1 MSARRNQPTARP
13 PSHRRNVRGRN
24 RACWTKYRLVSEP
37 LENKS
42 PNYGG
47 IFDFARMTAEL
58 EELEAQM
65 GQPGFWNDA
74 RAAAAVSRKKATLD
88 RDLRQW
94 RDIETTLS
102 DIDAL
107 LELARESGDAG
118 LEAELLTEL
127 GRFEPRLASLRVEL
141 LLSGELDAN
150 NALMAIHPGA
160 GGTESQDWAQ
170 MLLRM
175 YVRWAENKHFKVE
188 TLDYLAGDEAGIKS
202 VTIAVTGPYAY
213 GYLKAEAGVH
223 RLVRISPFDSNKR
236 RHTSFASVFVY
247 PELSEDIDVPIE
259 DKDLRID
266 TFRAGGAGGQNV
278 NKVETAIRIT
288 HLPSGIVVQCQN
300 ERSQLQNRNGAMKIL
315 KARLFELEQKKK
327 EAEFNA
333 IVGEKKDIAW
343 GSQIR
348 SYVFQPYQMVKDHRT
363 GHETSQVS
371 SVMDGDLDSFIE
383 AYLKKKLT
391 KGSEPLA
398 AISEPDDN
406 L

>member
-1 MSARRNQPTARP
+1 MRFVFVCA
-13 PSHRRNVRGRN
+13 PSMIR
-24 RACWTKYRLVSEP
+24 
-37 LENKS
+37 S
-42 PNYGG
+42 PNFGG
-47 IFDFARMTAEL
+47 IFDLSRMTADL
-58 EELEAQM
+58 QELEAKM
-65 GQPGFWNDA
+65 GQPNFWSDA
-74 RAAAAVSRKKATLD
+74 RAAAGVSRRKVRLE
-88 RDLRQW
+88 RELSQW
-94 RDIETTLS
+94 RDIEGKLG
-102 DIDAL
+102 DVKAL
-107 LELARESGDAG
+107 LELAQESGDAG
-118 LEAELLTEL
+118 LERELASEL
-127 GRFEPRLASLRVEL
+127 DQFEPLLAALRVEH
-141 LLSGELDAN
+141 LLSGELDQN
-150 NALMAIHPGA
+150 NAIIAIHPGA

-175 YVRWAENKHFKVE
+175 YVRWAEGKGFKVD
-188 TLDYLAGDEAGIKS
+188 TLDFQAGDEAGVKS
-202 VTIAVTGPYAY
+202 ATVAVTGPYAY

-223 RLVRISPFDSNKR
+223 RLVRISPFDANKR

-247 PELSEDIDVPIE
+247 PELNDDLEVAIE

-266 TFRAGGAGGQNV
+266 TFRSGGAGGQNV

-315 KARLFELEQKKK
+315 KARLYELEQKKK

-363 GHETSQVS
+363 GYEVGQVAA
-371 SVMDGDLDSFIE
+371 VMDGDVDGFIE
-383 AYLKKKLT
+383 AYLKKQLT
-391 KGSEPLA
+391 KASGHLSPAEQM
-398 AISEPDDN
+398 DD

>member
-1 MSARRNQPTARP
+1 MT
-13 PSHRRNVRGRN
+13 
-24 RACWTKYRLVSEP
+24 SELND
-37 LENKS
+37 LEAK
-42 PNYGG
+42 
-47 IFDFARMTAEL
+47 TAE
-58 EELEAQM
+58 
-65 GQPGFWNDA
+65 PDFWKDTQT
-74 RAAAAVSRKKATLD
+74 AAKVNRRKATLD
-88 RDLRQW
+88 RELTRWHATERRQG
-94 RDIETTLS
+94 DIEAML
-102 DIDAL
+102 DLAL
-107 LELARESGDAG
+107 ESGDTG
-118 LEAELLTEL
+118 LEQELTSDLAQ
-127 GRFEPRLASLRVEL
+127 FEKAVAQLRIEL
-141 LLSGELDAN
+141 LLSGELDAS
-150 NALMAIHPGA
+150 NAIFAIHPGA

-175 YVRWAENKHFKVE
+175 YVRWAERKGFKVE
-188 TLDYLAGDEAGIKS
+188 TLDLLAGDEAGIKS
-202 VTIAVTGPYAY
+202 ATLSVTGPYAY

-223 RLVRISPFDSNKR
+223 RLVRISPFDANKR

-247 PELSEDIDVPIE
+247 PELDDDVEVVIE

-288 HLPSGIVVQCQN
+288 HIPTGIVVQCQN

-315 KARLFELEQKKK
+315 KARLFEFEQRKK

-363 GHETSQVS
+363 GYEVGNVA
-371 SVMDGDLDSFIE
+371 SVMDGDLDGFIE

-391 KGSEPLA
+391 KGTDQPSAVSMQDEDL
-398 AISEPDDN
+398 
-406 L
+406 

>member
-1 MSARRNQPTARP
+1 
-13 PSHRRNVRGRN
+13 
-24 RACWTKYRLVSEP
+24 
-37 LENKS
+37 
-42 PNYGG
+42 
-47 IFDFARMTAEL
+47 
-58 EELEAQM
+58 
-65 GQPGFWNDA
+65 
-74 RAAAAVSRKKATLD
+74 
-88 RDLRQW
+88 
-94 RDIETTLS
+94 
-102 DIDAL
+102 
-107 LELARESGDAG
+107 
-118 LEAELLTEL
+118 
-127 GRFEPRLASLRVEL
+127 
-141 LLSGELDAN
+141 
-150 NALMAIHPGA
+150 
-160 GGTESQDWAQ
+160 

-175 YVRWAENKHFKVE
+175 YVRWAEQKKFKVD
-188 TLDYLAGDEAGIKS
+188 TLDLLAGDEAGIKS
-202 VTIAVTGPYAY
+202 VTISITGPYAY

-247 PELSEDIDVPIE
+247 PELSEDIDLVVE

-363 GHETSQVS
+363 GHQTSVVS
-371 SVMDGDLDSFIE
+371 SVMDGDLDGFIE
-383 AYLKKKLT
+383 AYLTKKIT
-391 KGSEPLA
+391 KGSSQTPAL
-398 AISEPDDN
+398 SDQDDD

>member
-1 MSARRNQPTARP
+1 
-13 PSHRRNVRGRN
+13 
-24 RACWTKYRLVSEP
+24 
-37 LENKS
+37 
-42 PNYGG
+42 
-47 IFDFARMTAEL
+47 MTAQL
-58 EELEAQM
+58 EEMEAKM
-65 GQPGFWNDA
+65 GEPGFWNDT
-74 RAAAAVSRKKATLD
+74 REAAAVSRKKSTLE
-88 RDLRQW
+88 RELTQW
-94 RDIETTLS
+94 RE
-102 DIDAL
+102 IDATINDAQAL
-107 LELARESGDAG
+107 LELAEESQDAS
-118 LEAELLTEL
+118 LEQELTATLDQ
-127 GRFEPRLASLRVEL
+127 FEPKLAAIRVEM

-150 NALMAIHPGA
+150 NAILAIHPGA

-175 YVRWAENKHFKVE
+175 YVRWAESKKFKVE
-188 TLDYLAGDEAGIKS
+188 TLDLLHGDEAGIKS
-202 VTIAVTGPYAY
+202 VTLSITGPYAY

-223 RLVRISPFDSNKR
+223 RLVRISPFDANKR

-247 PELSEDIDVPIE
+247 PELNDDIDVVIE

-288 HLPSGIVVQCQN
+288 HLPTGIVVQCQN
-300 ERSQLQNRNGAMKIL
+300 ERSQLQNRMGAMKIL
-315 KARLFELEQKKK
+315 KARLYEVEQKKK

-348 SYVFQPYQMVKDHRT
+348 SYVFQPYQLVKDHRT

-371 SVMDGDLDSFIE
+371 TVMDGDLDGFIE
-383 AYLKKKLT
+383 AYLQRKFT
-391 KGSEPLA
+391 KGSEALSA
-398 AISEPDDN
+398 VSELDD

>member
-1 MSARRNQPTARP
+1 M
-13 PSHRRNVRGRN
+13 
-24 RACWTKYRLVSEP
+24 KYKPVFGP

-42 PNYGG
+42 LSYGG
-47 IFDFARMTAEL
+47 IFDFARMTSDL

-65 GQPGFWNDA
+65 GQPNFWNDA
-74 RAAAAVSRKKATLD
+74 RAAAATSRKKATLD

-94 RDIETTLS
+94 HEIEAKLS
-102 DIDAL
+102 DLGAL
-107 LELARESGDAG
+107 LELAHESGDAG
-118 LEAELLTEL
+118 LEAELTAEL
-127 GRFEPRLASLRVEL
+127 NQFEPRLANLRVEL

-175 YVRWAENKHFKVE
+175 YVRWAETKKFKVE
-188 TLDYLAGDEAGIKS
+188 TLDFLAGDEAGLKS

-223 RLVRISPFDSNKR
+223 RLVRISPFDANKR

-247 PELSEDIDVPIE
+247 PELSEDIEVPIE
-259 DKDLRID
+259 DKELRID

-327 EAEFNA
+327 EAAFNA
-333 IVGEKKDIAW
+333 IVGEKKEIGW

-348 SYVFQPYQMVKDHRT
+348 SYVFQPYQLVKDHRT
-363 GHETSQVS
+363 GYETSQVS
-371 SVMDGDLDSFIE
+371 SVMDGDLDRFIE
-383 AYLKKKLT
+383 AYLKRKLT
-391 KGSEPLA
+391 KGIEPLA
-398 AISEPDDN
+398 AASDPADD

>member
-1 MSARRNQPTARP
+1 MTCGPVCE
-13 PSHRRNVRGRN
+13 PSESN
-24 RACWTKYRLVSEP
+24 W
-37 LENKS
+37 
-42 PNYGG
+42 PNFGG
-47 IFDFARMTAEL
+47 IFDLARMTSEL
-58 EELEAQM
+58 NDLEAKTAE
-65 GQPGFWNDA
+65 PDFWKDTQT
-74 RAAAAVSRKKATLD
+74 AAKVNRRKATLD
-88 RDLRQW
+88 RELTRWHATERRQG
-94 RDIETTLS
+94 DIEAML
-102 DIDAL
+102 D
-107 LELARESGDAG
+107 LAMESGDAG
-118 LEAELLTEL
+118 LEQELTSDLAQ
-127 GRFEPRLASLRVEL
+127 FEKAVAQLRIEL
-141 LLSGELDAN
+141 LLSGELDAS
-150 NALMAIHPGA
+150 NAIFAIHPGA

-175 YVRWAENKHFKVE
+175 YVRWAERKGFKVE
-188 TLDYLAGDEAGIKS
+188 TLDLLAGDEAGIKS
-202 VTIAVTGPYAY
+202 ATLSVTGPYAY

-223 RLVRISPFDSNKR
+223 RLVRISPFDANKR

-247 PELSEDIDVPIE
+247 PELDDDVEVVIE

-288 HLPSGIVVQCQN
+288 HIPTGIVVQCQN

-315 KARLFELEQKKK
+315 KARLFELEQRKK

-363 GHETSQVS
+363 GYEVGNVA
-371 SVMDGDLDSFIE
+371 SVMDGDLDGFIE

-391 KGSEPLA
+391 KGTDQPSAVSMQDEDL
-398 AISEPDDN
+398 
-406 L
+406 

>member
-1 MSARRNQPTARP
+1 MFGSWRIRSR
-13 PSHRRNVRGRN
+13 
-24 RACWTKYRLVSEP
+24 
-37 LENKS
+37 
-42 PNYGG
+42 NYGG
-47 IFDFARMTAEL
+47 IFDFAHMTSEL
-58 EELEAQM
+58 QELEAQM
-65 GQPGFWNDA
+65 GQPHFWNDA
-74 RAAAAVSRKKATLD
+74 RAAAAVSRKKTTIERELQ
-88 RDLRQW
+88 QW
-94 RDIETTLS
+94 RELETKM
-102 DIDAL
+102 DDVGAL

-118 LEAELLTEL
+118 LEMELTAELSRL
-127 GRFEPRLASLRVEL
+127 EPRLATLRVEL
-141 LLSGELDAN
+141 LLSGELDPN
-150 NALMAIHPGA
+150 NAILAIHPGA

-175 YVRWAENKHFKVE
+175 YVRWAEQKKFKVD
-188 TLDYLAGDEAGIKS
+188 TLDLLAGDEAGIKS
-202 VTIAVTGPYAY
+202 VTISITGPYAY

-247 PELSEDIDVPIE
+247 PELSEDIDLVVE

-363 GHETSQVS
+363 GHQTSVVS
-371 SVMDGDLDSFIE
+371 SVMDGDLDGFIE
-383 AYLKKKLT
+383 AYLTKKIT
-391 KGSEPLA
+391 KGSSQAPAL
-398 AISEPDDN
+398 SDQDDD